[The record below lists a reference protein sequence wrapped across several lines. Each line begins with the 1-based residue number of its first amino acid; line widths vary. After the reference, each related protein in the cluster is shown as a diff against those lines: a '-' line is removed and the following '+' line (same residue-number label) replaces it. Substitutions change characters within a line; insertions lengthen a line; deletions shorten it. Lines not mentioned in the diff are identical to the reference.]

1 MKNPDKFSKIVIFSW
16 RSPLKA
22 FIQNLKELF
31 LGLVGITGV
40 LITVLFAGLVVYA
53 IVYVVSKVGGNFIEW

>member
-1 MKNPDKFSKIVIFSW
+1 MKNLDKFLKIVIFSW
-16 RSPLKA
+16 RTPMKA
-22 FIQNLKELF
+22 FIQNLKELL

-53 IVYVVSKVGGNFIEW
+53 IIYVVSKVGGKFVEW

>member
-1 MKNPDKFSKIVIFSW
+1 MRNPDEFLKTIIFSW
-16 RSPLKA
+16 RSLIKG

-40 LITVLFAGLVVYA
+40 LITVLFAGLVIYA
-53 IVYVVSKVGGNFIEW
+53 IVYVVSKVGG